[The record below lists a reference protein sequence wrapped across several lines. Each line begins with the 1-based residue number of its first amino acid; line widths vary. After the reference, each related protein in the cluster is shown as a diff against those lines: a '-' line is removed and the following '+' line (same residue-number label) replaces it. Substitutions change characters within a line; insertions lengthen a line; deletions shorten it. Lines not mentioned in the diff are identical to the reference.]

1 MLMHDYP
8 VYYDWWLQDGND
20 AKDIKDG
27 KRCKTGSVRFFQPA
41 AFPSYA
47 ETEYYY
53 CCQ

>member
-27 KRCKTGSVRFFQPA
+27 KDVNWFRGSFSRQL
-41 AFPSYA
+41 SLRMQKL
-47 ETEYYY
+47 EHYY